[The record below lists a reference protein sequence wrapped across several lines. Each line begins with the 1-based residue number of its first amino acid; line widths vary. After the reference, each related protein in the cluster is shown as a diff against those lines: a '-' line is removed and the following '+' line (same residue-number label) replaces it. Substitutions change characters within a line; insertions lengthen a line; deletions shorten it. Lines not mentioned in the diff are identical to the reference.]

1 MEVMRPLRNRNINII
16 NIYIYIYYRLNTDI
30 SCDNY
35 LIIINIINNEVF
47 DFHPYLHLEK
57 QEACDG
63 DNSITGNM
71 TLSHDRGA

>member
-1 MEVMRPLRNRNINII
+1 VSVHGTNIGTTCVIASTNLVMII
-16 NIYIYIYYRLNTDI
+16 N
-30 SCDNY
+30 CDNY

>member
-1 MEVMRPLRNRNINII
+1 MSVHGTNIGTTCVIASTNLVMII
-16 NIYIYIYYRLNTDI
+16 N
-30 SCDNY
+30 CDNY

>member
-1 MEVMRPLRNRNINII
+1 MSFLYYGVIASTNLVMIN
-16 NIYIYIYYRLNTDI
+16 N
-30 SCDNY
+30 CDNY